1 VTARPLVS
9 IVTPTLNQGGFIEA
23 TIRSIRG
30 QTYDHYEHIVVDGG
44 STDGTLDILAR
55 LDGTYPMRWL
65 SEPDRGMYDAVNK
78 GMRLA
83 TGDILC
89 YLNSDDLFFPWTLE
103 TVVEAFAAHP
113 EADFLFGDA
122 LGLSPDG
129 REDIRFQPTFRWGF
143 LLYASSFVQPTV
155 FWRRSVAEE
164 VGDFDAS
171 MRLAGD
177 LDYWLRMG
185 QERGFLQVHELLAI
199 ERDHVDTKRSQQ
211 WDLLIAESVQ
221 SRERAG
227 AGSPA
232 RRRVMRTVERFRAWA
247 SKRALWLAFVR
258 ELRARRDVSPRRWPR
273 FLATGRLHIDPLRVA
288 AGQLPWLGRR
298 ALTGAVTSGIDWSD
312 GRATA
317 RQRERR

>member
-9 IVTPTLNQGGFIEA
+9 IVTPTLNQGRFIEQ
-23 TIRSIRG
+23 TILSIKG
-30 QTYDHYEHIVVDGG
+30 QTYREFEHIVIDGG
-44 STDGTLDILAR
+44 STDETLEILR
-55 LDGTYPMRWL
+55 RYEHTYPMRWI

-83 TGDILC
+83 SGEILA
-89 YLNSDDLFFPWTLE
+89 YLNSDDLYFPWTLE

-129 REDIRFQPTFRWGF
+129 REDIRLQPTFRWGF

-155 FWRRSVAEE
+155 FWRRSLAEE

-185 QERGFLQVHELLAI
+185 QARGFLQVHELLAI

-211 WDLLIAESVQ
+211 WDILMAESVQ

-227 AGSPA
+227 AAGCGPSSDSERGRRSERHGSHSCASSGLVA
-232 RRRVMRTVERFRAWA
+232 RVRRVDGRGSWRPAACISIRFASPQDSFPGWA
-247 SKRALWLAFVR
+247 SG
-258 ELRARRDVSPRRWPR
+258 P
-273 FLATGRLHIDPLRVA
+273 
-288 AGQLPWLGRR
+288 
-298 ALTGAVTSGIDWSD
+298 
-312 GRATA
+312 
-317 RQRERR
+317 